1 MANQARARKVT
12 AEPIDRLENK
22 IRRLIDI
29 VTKLRTAQAKAADE
43 QVRMTQELDNL
54 RARLTEAD
62 DASNELTVLRQE
74 RDVISG
80 RVTNILKQLDGLNI

>member
-1 MANQARARKVT
+1 MAKQATARKVT

-22 IRRLIDI
+22 IRRLIDV

-43 QVRMTQELDNL
+43 QVRLTQELDNL
-54 RARLTEAD
+54 RAQLTEAD
-62 DASNELTVLRQE
+62 GASDELTALRQE

-80 RVTNILKQLDGLNI
+80 RVTDILKQLDGLNI